1 MFCSLFGEI
10 YSFYYYISI
19 YIVDDEPDGANDP
32 QHYII
37 ITSVYEPHVLQPLI
51 DLGVAVDGIIK
62 VKSET
67 YMQNDEHTDS
77 VEKDEQ
83 VCNFLLVSFIC
94 VAFLS
99 TEGLHSLKPIRRGS

>member
-1 MFCSLFGEI
+1 MHTIKSGSSFPTVLFKTI
-10 YSFYYYISI
+10 CQVLSFI
-19 YIVDDEPDGANDP
+19 YIIDDEPDGANDP

-67 YMQNDEHTDS
+67 YIQNEEHTDP

-83 VCNFLLVSFIC
+83 ACYILLVSFVC
-94 VAFLS
+94 VAFL
-99 TEGLHSLKPIRRGS
+99 